1 MTTKTPLQIALQ
13 NVQVDPVFERF
24 LGCIVLGRITEDVAQ
39 ALDDVALHEV
49 PLPLQHIVQIWQ
61 GRYRAPQAQADVIAL
76 LQDTLR
82 DMLP

>member
-24 LGCIVLGRITEDVAQ
+24 LGCIVLGRMTEGVAQ

-49 PLPLQHIVQIWQ
+49 PRPLQHIVHIWQ
-61 GRYRAPQAQADVIAL
+61 GRNRAPEAHADVIAL

>member
-1 MTTKTPLQIALQ
+1 MA
-13 NVQVDPVFERF
+13 
-24 LGCIVLGRITEDVAQ
+24 EDVAK

-49 PLPLQHIVQIWQ
+49 PLPLQHSVQIWQ
-61 GRYRAPQAQADVIAL
+61 GRNRAPQAQADVIAL